1 MAQRLPR
8 TLLGGRVRT
17 STVGLAVAFA
27 VVLTVYLLVRPVP
40 VATVSVTNPD
50 GSTSLYL
57 SPSATPPATTAPPSE
72 PRTTTPAP
80 TVTSRPTSTAPTSAP
95 TATTTPS
102 TPATTTTTPAPDTTA
117 APTTSAAPTST
128 G

>member
-27 VVLTVYLLVRPVP
+27 VVLTVYLLVRPAP

-57 SPSATPPATTAPPSE
+57 SPSVTPPPPATTAAPSD
-72 PRTTTPAP
+72 PRTTTPG
-80 TVTSRPTSTAPTSAP
+80 
-95 TATTTPS
+95 
-102 TPATTTTTPAPDTTA
+102 TTA
-117 APTTSAAPTST
+117 APTTAAAPTTT